1 MRGSKGLSS
10 DMLPSLLRLA
20 TVPLGTPFPALPVNG
35 LLSRWATLLLLV
47 AAGCAGEVA
56 DDRPAPPPPAPGDP
70 IVEEMAADGER
81 LFRAKGCLACH
92 KIQGGPSVGPDLAGV
107 TERRDYP
114 WYHAMVTNPD
124 SMLAMD
130 PIARELLARYRTRMV
145 YQSIT
150 EYEVRAIFE
159 YLRRYPIPWEAPEG
173 AGP

>member
-1 MRGSKGLSS
+1 MGGSKGLSS
-10 DMLPSLLRLA
+10 EMPPPALRMA
-20 TVPLGTPFPALPVNG
+20 APVGTPIPALPVTR
-35 LLSRWATLLLLV
+35 LPSRWSTLLLML
-47 AAGCAGEVA
+47 AAACGGEVA
-56 DDRPAPPPPAPGDP
+56 DDRPAPAPPAPGDP

-81 LFRAKGCLACH
+81 LFRVKGCLACH

-145 YQSIT
+145 YQRIT

-159 YLRRYPIPWEAPEG
+159 YLRRSPIPWEATEG